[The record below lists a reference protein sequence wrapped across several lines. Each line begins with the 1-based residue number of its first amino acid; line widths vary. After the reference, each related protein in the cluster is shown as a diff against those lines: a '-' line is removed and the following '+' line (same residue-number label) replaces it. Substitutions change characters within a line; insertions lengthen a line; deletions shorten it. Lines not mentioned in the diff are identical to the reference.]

1 LKTQLEHAYGHEKD
15 RADKVWLTQP
25 MGGGEV
31 LDLTWK
37 DAFDQA
43 RRMAAYLRSADIPPK
58 SQIAIFAKNNAWW
71 ILADLAIWMAGHVS
85 VPLYPTLTPETIGQI
100 LDHSESRLIF
110 IGKLDGFEAME
121 PGIPKDLPRVIL
133 PLAPASAKG
142 PKWEDLIKDNDP
154 IEDSPKPDP
163 DQMATIIY
171 TSGSTGVPKGVM
183 HSFRTMCAAEGF
195 TKQLHITADDRM
207 LSYLPLAHS
216 FERALVETTTLLK
229 GFHVFFAES
238 LDTFVKDLQR
248 ARPTMFISVPRLW
261 QKFQSGVFKKMPPER
276 LEFLLKIPI
285 VKNMI
290 RKKVLEGLGLAD
302 VRFAGTG
309 SAPIPG
315 DLVYWYRS
323 LGLELLE
330 GYGMTENFTYSHMN
344 RPGRVRV
351 GYVGEAQEGCEHKI
365 GDNDEIL
372 VKSPGNMLGYYKAD
386 DMTAEVLPDDGFL
399 RTGDQG
405 AIDEEGRLKI
415 TGRVKELFKTSKGK
429 YVAPAPIENALMLH
443 EHIEQACVSGADKP
457 QPFGMIV
464 LSEQARE
471 KVKEAQNKE
480 QIGEALKA
488 HLKET
493 NGKFDHHENLA
504 KLVVISDEW
513 AVENGLLTPTM
524 KLKRG
529 AIEKK
534 YAPRVDDWYK
544 EKDKILWE

>member
-1 LKTQLEHAYGHEKD
+1 MKTQLEQAYVHEKD
-15 RADKVWLTQP
+15 RADKVWFTQP
-25 MGGGEV
+25 MGNGEV

-37 DAFDQA
+37 EAMDEA
-43 RRMAAYLRSADIPPK
+43 RRMAAYLRQADIPPR

-100 LDHSESRLIF
+100 LDHSETRLVF

-121 PGIPKDLPRVIL
+121 PGIPKDMARIVL
-133 PLAPASAKG
+133 PLAPESAEG
-142 PKWEDLIKDNDP
+142 PKWKDLIKDHEP

-163 DQMATIIY
+163 DLLATLIY
-171 TSGSTGVPKGVM
+171 TSGSTGTPKGVM
-183 HSFRTMCAAEGF
+183 HSFGTMCAAEGF
-195 TKQLHITADDRM
+195 TKELHITADDRM

-216 FERALVETTTLLK
+216 FERALVETTTLLV
-229 GFHVFFAES
+229 GFRVFFAES
-238 LDTFVKDLQR
+238 LNTFVKDLQR

-261 QKFQSGVFKKMPPER
+261 QKFQSGVFAKMPPER

-285 VKNMI
+285 VKGII
-290 RKKVLEGLGLAD
+290 RNKVLEGLGLAD

-315 DLVYWYRS
+315 ELVDWYRS

-351 GYVGEAQEGCEHKI
+351 GYVGEAQTGCEHKI
-365 GDNDEIL
+365 GPNDEIL
-372 VKSPGNMLGYYKAD
+372 VKSPGNMLGYYKAPQL
-386 DMTAEVLPDDGFL
+386 TEECLPEDGFL

-405 AIDEEGRLKI
+405 SIDEEGRLKI

-443 EHIEQACVSGADKP
+443 EHVEQACVSGPDKP
-457 QPFGMIV
+457 QPFGMVV

-471 KVKEAQNKE
+471 LVKEDGHKKE
-480 QIGEALKA
+480 LHEQLQA
-488 HLKET
+488 HLAAT
-493 NGKFDHHENLA
+493 NKQFDHHENLA
-504 KLVVISDEW
+504 KLVIISDEW
-513 AVENGLLTPTM
+513 SAENGLLTPTL
-524 KLKRG
+524 KLKRKS
-529 AIEKK
+529 IESK
-534 YAPRVDDWYK
+534 YAPRVDEWY
-544 EKDKILWE
+544 EEEDEVLWE